1 MGIKLVID
9 SASDI
14 SYEDAQKMGIEFLPL
29 TIIFG
34 DKEYKDG
41 IELSK
46 EEFYKKL
53 ESSDV
58 SPKTSQVTPY
68 AFQKAFQKIVDE
80 GDTAIAITI
89 SSRLSGTYASAKI
102 AAENFPGKVYVVDSL
117 SATVGEAILIQYAA
131 ELLKTKD
138 DPEEIISI
146 LEEKKSKV
154 CILYLLDTLEYLYRG
169 GRLSKFST
177 VAGSILSV
185 KPIATINKLG
195 DVELLAKARGFKKG
209 SSLLRELIDA
219 NGGVDEDL
227 PYTLVYSGND
237 SSLLDQ
243 YKLNY
248 NDIFEDDISKAPV
261 MVMGS
266 TIGTHVGPGTIGL
279 AFFTK

>member
-248 NDIFEDDISKAPV
+248 NDILEDDISKAPV